1 MVDKNPDGYIVSKS
15 NVLNMGN
22 FKNMTKTEIEF
33 FLYYLAK
40 IDSRQPDKN
49 VVEFPLQ
56 EFLDAF
62 YIKRIDISELKKKIE
77 KIYNSSVVIHTGGSI
92 EIAHIYASFVFD
104 TRKKLFIIKSNP
116 EIMPMIFDL
125 KERFTSYKF
134 ENIRKLGSVSQ
145 IRFFEVCKQH
155 QYSGSFEITVEE
167 LSEMIGAAP
176 NQEFKNFRRRVL
188 KPCLDTINEKT
199 DIDVSVSYITQGQKV
214 VALHF
219 DISSKEVRKEK
230 AARPK
235 VMNDLELYSAIE
247 QYCRENGYPESSAMI
262 AWKAYKDRDDKAGEI
277 SAPLEYMQS
286 VVRNCAAKP
295 KKVSSRDQYAEAAS
309 RPQSFDADEFE
320 SFAINFL
327 GLDDEN

>member
-1 MVDKNPDGYIVSKS
+1 MVSKNLDGYIVSKS

-33 FLYYLAK
+33 FIYYLAK

-62 YIKRIDISELKKKIE
+62 YIKRIDISQLKKKIE
-77 KIYNSSVVIHTGGSI
+77 KIYNSSVVINTNGRI
-92 EIAHIYASFVFD
+92 EIAHIYSSFVFD
-104 TRKKLFIIKSNP
+104 TRNKTFMIKSNP

-155 QYSGSFEITVEE
+155 QYSGSFEITIDE
-167 LSEMIGAAP
+167 LAEMIGVAP

-188 KPCLDTINEKT
+188 KPCIDVINEKT
-199 DIDVSVSYITQGQKV
+199 DIGVSVSYITQGQKV

-219 DISSKEVRKEK
+219 DISSKEQRKEK
-230 AARPK
+230 SK
-235 VMNDLELYSAIE
+235 SMNDLELYSAIE
-247 QYCRENGYPESSAMI
+247 QYCRENNYPESNAMV
-262 AWKAYKDRDDKAGEI
+262 AWKAYKDRDKKVGDI

-286 VVRNCAAKP
+286 VVRNTVAKP
-295 KKVSSRDQYAEAAS
+295 KRINSHDQYAEAAS
-309 RPQSFDADEFE
+309 RPQSFDLREID
-320 SFAINFL
+320 SMAINFL
-327 GLDDEN
+327 DNDNRKKL